1 MRKLKKLDGDI
12 LGSAFTTLISILAFF
27 IIIMVFINYLND
39 SNVPYKV
46 KMLSREYI
54 LRIESKGYLDT
65 TSESELRD
73 ELEELGIY
81 DINFGS
87 TTKTKGSY
95 GSEVILEIYGKDNL
109 KEYSIL
115 SSFDLNESTKVLDIH
130 EKQTSTGKH

>member
-1 MRKLKKLDGDI
+1 MKKLKKVKGNI

-27 IIIMVFINYLND
+27 IIIMVFISYLND
-39 SNVPYKV
+39 SNVPYTV

-54 LRIESKGYLDT
+54 LRMESKGYLDA

-73 ELEELGIY
+73 ELEDLGIY

-87 TTKTKGSY
+87 TTKIKGDY
-95 GSEVILEIYGKDNL
+95 GSEVVLEIYGKYDL
-109 KEYSIL
+109 KEYSVL
-115 SSFDLNESTKVLDIH
+115 STFDLSESTKVLNIH